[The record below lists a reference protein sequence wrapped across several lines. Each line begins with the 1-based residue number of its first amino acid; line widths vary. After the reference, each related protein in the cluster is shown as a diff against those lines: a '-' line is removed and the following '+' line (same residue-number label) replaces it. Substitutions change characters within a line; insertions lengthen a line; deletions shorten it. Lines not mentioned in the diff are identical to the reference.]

1 MDDESRSLLVR
12 RADRFASRA
21 AGLLFAPPL
30 APGEGLLIDPC
41 SAVHTAFMRYPIDV
55 VFLDRAG
62 RICKIV
68 PHLKPWRLAACLA
81 ATQTLELTAG
91 ESRRLGLVVGE
102 SIAACL
108 VPGLQRQ
115 RA

>member
-1 MDDESRSLLVR
+1 MDHGPRSLLVR

-30 APGEGLLIDPC
+30 APGEGLLIEPC
-41 SAVHTAFMRYPIDV
+41 GAVHTVFMRYPIDV

-62 RICKIV
+62 RIRKIV

-81 ATQTLELTAG
+81 AAQTLELAAD
-91 ESRRLGLVVGE
+91 ESQRLGLVVGE
-102 SIAACL
+102 SLAACL
-108 VPGLQRQ
+108 TPCLVEHS
-115 RA
+115 A